1 MGVFLYLA
9 RHGETSWNQARRWQ
23 GWTDVPLNETGEA
36 QASVLA
42 AKVAGVGIARIVAS
56 DLSRAR
62 RTAEIVA
69 NTLLLGPVGVDADL
83 RERGFGWFE
92 GLTPEECEARYPDEW
107 QCYRADGSLPPGAE
121 LYDQVTERMVR
132 GVRRAIDAE
141 PTREGAILI
150 VTHGSA
156 LRAFVRVT
164 TGVVLPP
171 LPNAALFRV
180 LALADKFLGPTSID

>member
-23 GWTDVPLNETGEA
+23 GWTDVPLNETGES

-42 AKVAGVGIARIVAS
+42 AKVTGLGVDRIVAS
-56 DLSRAR
+56 DLTRAR
-62 RTAEIVA
+62 QTAEIVA
-69 NTLLLGPVGVDADL
+69 RALSLGPVVADADL
-83 RERGFGWFE
+83 RERGFGCFE
-92 GLTPEECEARYPDEW
+92 GFTPEECEARYPDEW
-107 QCYRADGSLPPGAE
+107 HRYRADGSLPPGAE
-121 LYDQVTERMVR
+121 PYDQVTERMLR
-132 GVRRAIDAE
+132 GVRRAVHTE
-141 PTREGAILI
+141 PASDRAVLV

-171 LPNAALFRV
+171 LPN
-180 LALADKFLGPTSID
+180 